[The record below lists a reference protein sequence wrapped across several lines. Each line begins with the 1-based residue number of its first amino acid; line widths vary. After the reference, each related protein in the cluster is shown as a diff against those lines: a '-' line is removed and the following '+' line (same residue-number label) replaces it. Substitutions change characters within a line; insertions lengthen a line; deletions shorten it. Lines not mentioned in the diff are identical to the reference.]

1 MFSLIHFTTAGSAY
15 RLSTGM
21 SKKPCKYPMSN
32 VERLNVSCGD
42 CCEVKSEE
50 EAFHNLT
57 IHHLD
62 LAGMEVHGDD
72 VVGTSDGEHVGDQL
86 RTDRGSALVLLVLP
100 DHENDD
106 DKVGDD
112 ENASFCSFFQ

>member
-1 MFSLIHFTTAGSAY
+1 MFNVL
-15 RLSTGM
+15 RM
-21 SKKPCKYPMSN
+21 SVQCK
-32 VERLNVSCGD
+32 D

-50 EAFHNLT
+50 EAFHSLT

-100 DHENDD
+100 DHESDD

-112 ENASFCSFFQ
+112 ENVSFCSYFQ